1 MGRPT
6 LASDSS
12 FQATDGLRSQGP
24 RPGPHPVNP
33 RIPTPSGSQGHCCC
47 PCPPLGTRKEE
58 KGCLSPPT
66 GAPLTPLP
74 SKPTHQG
81 LRSLPPFKQRGF
93 NPGGGPAG
101 PTDPSPRFQ
110 NLLFSSTTR
119 TEAKFGETH
128 THTVLLCSWPNVE
141 AGQWKAGDELVCP
154 PHPTMQ
160 PHLEI
165 FWFAM
170 IIGGGP
176 SSRRG
181 PGVLLNVL

>member
-12 FQATDGLRSQGP
+12 FQATDGLGSQGP

-81 LRSLPPFKQRGF
+81 LRGLPPFKQRDLTQVVDLLAPLTPPQDF
-93 NPGGGPAG
+93 RTCYSPPPPGLKP
-101 PTDPSPRFQ
+101 
-110 NLLFSSTTR
+110 NLG
-119 TEAKFGETH
+119 KH

-176 SSRRG
+176 SSRWG